1 MVPLARPDRGVRP
14 AVPAGGRAGRRVDG
28 PGSEPGADR
37 AGRTDP
43 DSRARTHLANE
54 RTFLAWLRTGL
65 ALIVLGIGAAQFVS
79 HERQLVP
86 GVPVVT
92 LVSVFLIVAGAAL
105 VAMGNARYRQ
115 GRARIEQAAFRP
127 ADRTVTAAT
136 VLMFVVAAAGV
147 VLVLLLRRI

>member
-1 MVPLARPDRGVRP
+1 MDE
-14 AVPAGGRAGRRVDG
+14 
-28 PGSEPGADR
+28 PGSEPGAAR

>member
-1 MVPLARPDRGVRP
+1 VADSEVD
-14 AVPAGGRAGRRVDG
+14 AGR
-28 PGSEPGADR
+28 DR

-79 HERQLVP
+79 QERQLVP
-86 GVPVVT
+86 GLPVVT
-92 LVSVFLIVAGAAL
+92 SVSVFLIAAGAAL

-127 ADRTVTAAT
+127 ADRTVATAT
-136 VLMFVVAAAGV
+136 GLMYVVAAAGV